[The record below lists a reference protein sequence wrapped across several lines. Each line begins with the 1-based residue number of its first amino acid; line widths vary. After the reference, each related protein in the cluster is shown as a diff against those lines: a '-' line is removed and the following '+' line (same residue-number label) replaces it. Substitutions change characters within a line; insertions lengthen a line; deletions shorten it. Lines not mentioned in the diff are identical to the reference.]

1 MNREGA
7 KDTTEEKEG
16 NAVLPTLPFGNP
28 YGERER
34 LRRTRFSRLCG
45 SFNN

>member
-7 KDTTEEKEG
+7 KDTKEEKEG

-28 YGERER
+28 YAERAFRVFVVR
-34 LRRTRFSRLCG
+34 LTT
-45 SFNN
+45 NK